1 MQYDNYNGFVLM
13 DGEKQPL
20 IQYFCLA
27 VPMNVLIWTLSAML
41 LEQK

>member
-1 MQYDNYNGFVLM
+1 MQYDKYNGFVLM